1 MGLFSAIGTAGGIL
15 VGLPPEAAE
24 GMGELAEDFAEQT
37 IEPMAELAGESASD
51 IAEAASD
58 AVESILDI
66 FN

>member
-15 VGLPPEAAE
+15 IGLPPEAAE
-24 GMGELAEDFAEQT
+24 GMGELAEDFTEQT
-37 IEPMAELAGESASD
+37 IEPLAELAGEAASG

-66 FN
+66 LN